1 MGVFGG
7 TRYNYDPRTG
17 VKSDEPSV
25 GDRII
30 NQIGANLLG
39 VNMLAD
45 KRKKALAEAQ
55 GAFMD
60 DLGQRL
66 QGQPEGD
73 VQVPIA
79 NSQGQDISAAFA
91 PQMQHR
97 AASPPLDVNSAE
109 LPALALR
116 AQRLGIPMTQLL
128 EVLKAQQPDV
138 KVGPD
143 GTPYN
148 SRSMAGLP
156 TQFRNPQAVNNT
168 VVDLNNPENE
178 NRAIPGAPVPGAM
191 PVYDNRGRVTDWNLP
206 PGVQAAIRQSKAA
219 EAGGTAAG
227 AAPYDL
233 RQIQGPRGPETDTL
247 QNFLKRG
254 PILGQSPGDRKYSE
268 DTAQAAAGQYKD
280 IQTAG
285 QQANAKIARY
295 GQIKGL
301 LGNYEGGRFSP
312 AGLEIASALNSM
324 GWKMDPKMSNAQAAD
339 AIGKQLVLDANGGSL
354 GTGFSNADRDFL
366 VKTVPSILQSAG
378 GRGTLIEIGIKT
390 EQRKQ
395 DVANKARQWQQ
406 RFGRIDAP
414 DATGKTFQDYLDAWA
429 ATHPVFQP
437 AT

>member
-1 MGVFGG
+1 MAVFGG
-7 TRYNYDPRTG
+7 TRYSYDPRTG

-97 AASPPLDVNSAE
+97 AASPPLDVNSAV

-128 EVLKAQQPDV
+128 EVLKAQGPDV
-138 KVGPD
+138 KIGPD

-178 NRAIPGAPVPGAM
+178 NRVIPGAPVPGAM
-191 PVYDNRGRVTDWNLP
+191 PVYDNHGRVKDWTLP
-206 PGVQAAIRQSKAA
+206 PGVQGAIRQSKALESRGSA
-219 EAGGTAAG
+219 EGS
-227 AAPYDL
+227 APYDL
-233 RQIQGPRGPETDTL
+233 RTVQGPNGPVTAPL
-247 QNFLKRG
+247 PYFLGG
-254 PILGQSPGDRKYSE
+254 PIAGQSPGDKQYTE
-268 DTAQAAAGQYKD
+268 ATAQAAAGQYKAVQD
-280 IQTAG
+280 AG
-285 QQANAKIARY
+285 QKANAKIASYQR
-295 GQIKGL
+295 ISDL
-301 LGNYEGGRFSP
+301 LAGIDGGRLTP
-312 AGLEIASALNSM
+312 TGTEMASALNSV
-324 GWKMDPKMSNAQAAD
+324 GIKVDPKLGNKQAAQALMN
-339 AIGKQLVLDANGGSL
+339 QLVLDANGGSL
-354 GTGFSNADRDFL
+354 GVGVSNADVQFL
-366 VKTVPSILQSAG
+366 AKTGPNLAQSAD
-378 GRGTLIEIGIKT
+378 GRQKLVQYAIAREKRA
-390 EQRKQ
+390 QA
-395 DVANKARQWQQ
+395 VASKARQWQQ

-414 DATGKTFQDYLDAWA
+414 DATGKTFQDYLDAWSA
-429 ATHPVFQP
+429 KHSILGDGQQ
-437 AT
+437 